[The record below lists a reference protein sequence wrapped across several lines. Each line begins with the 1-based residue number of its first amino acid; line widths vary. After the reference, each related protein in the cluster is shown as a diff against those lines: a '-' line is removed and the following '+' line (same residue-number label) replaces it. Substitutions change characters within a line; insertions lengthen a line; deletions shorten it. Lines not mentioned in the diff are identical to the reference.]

1 MLSAV
6 DQKKKTIFN
15 YFMIVEKEEILEL
28 QKHVERRINEM
39 NLSPKPDSA
48 KIFDLNMLDSNISL
62 FLLGAEFKEGPL
74 ELTAGDR
81 LIIQALRE
89 FRNESV
95 KERDISE
102 IANEIAD
109 AAVEILDLMNILE
122 ERVSQIQ
129 EEIFVKNVKIRIDTA
144 YETIRQLKDL
154 KKAPKKTIKEWETQE
169 IGLPLTNAG
178 KLLGMV
184 KTEKKAAASRENGK
198 KGGRPR
204 KAQKTA
210 KKAKTTD

>member
-1 MLSAV
+1 
-6 DQKKKTIFN
+6 
-15 YFMIVEKEEILEL
+15 MIVEKNEILEL

-48 KIFDLNMLDSNISL
+48 KLFDLNMLDSNISL

-74 ELTAGDR
+74 ELTPGDK
-81 LIIQALRE
+81 LIIQALRD

-102 IANEIAD
+102 FANEIAE
-109 AAVEILDLMNILE
+109 AAVEILDLLNILE
-122 ERVSQIQ
+122 DRVAQIPG
-129 EEIFVKNVKIRIDTA
+129 EIFVRNVKTRIDA
-144 YETIRQLKDL
+144 AHETLRQLKDL
-154 KKAPKKTIKEWETQE
+154 KNAPKKSIKEWETQE

-178 KLLGMV
+178 KILGRV
-184 KTEKKAAASRENGK
+184 KSEKKAAASRENGK

-204 KAQKTA
+204 RTQKG
-210 KKAKTTD
+210 KSLD